1 MSAIP
6 SREVTSAQVSA
17 ISFGFYSDD
26 EIRALSV
33 KQIVSPIVF
42 DNLRNA
48 VPGGLY
54 DPAMGP
60 LEAQGQCA
68 TCKQGYM
75 SCPGH
80 FGHIELAVPVYNPL
94 VFTTMY
100 KLLRCTCL
108 NCFKLKMLEAEVE
121 QYRTKLELLTEGRLV
136 EAMQIMTGGNS
147 NTAKAMQKMQ
157 GDMSE
162 GGVDLMDIDPK
173 EAGAEQ
179 ARLAAKLAGAGDSDA
194 AERRRSHAAA
204 STSTGSS
211 KRDNMTSLSLEAF
224 RETVGE
230 FFKRMPIRQCA
241 NCNAHT
247 PDLKR
252 DGCTKIFQKPLEWK
266 KLEKNRSRGIDI
278 TSALKSSGTNEVE
291 IMEAELAKELDREA
305 QAAERQ
311 GEDLV
316 DGGGGQ
322 ALVSTQSEVIKAP
335 AEGASAAQRPRFMT
349 VSEVREVMRRMWA
362 KNSDILS
369 LMYAQDSRLRLFGF
383 GAGSGGRAAPSA
395 PTFAAAY
402 RMFFLQ
408 VVPVAPNRVRPPS
421 FIGDNTF
428 EHPHNIALT
437 RIINANL
444 ELVSR
449 AVEPAAAA
457 EVIEENRALLRQLD
471 LAASLRTWLALQGH
485 VNSLLDS
492 TTAGP
497 AAKGDVQGIRQQLE
511 KKEGLFRKNMMGK
524 RVNFAARSVISPDPY
539 LAAGEIGVPPYFAV
553 RLSFPERVTPW
564 NVAELREMV
573 IRGAYEHPGAVA
585 VEDELGRVILLHKL
599 PLNRREAVAKLLLSK
614 QGGEEGGARGRKLG
628 SPGSGG
634 RGAGKIVYRHLR
646 DGDLLLTNRQPTLH
660 KPGLMA
666 HRARVLKGER
676 VIRMHYA
683 NCATFNADF
692 DGDEINLHLPQDNFG
707 RAEGYGIVHADEQY
721 IVPTDGKP
729 VRGLIQ
735 DHVVAGV
742 KLTKRDTFLTRS
754 DFMQL
759 VYACCS
765 PARPGLKDTVDLQVP
780 PPAIWKPQPLWTGK
794 QVISSV
800 LAHFTRGMP
809 PLTVRAATKVP
820 ADFWGKGGTVHYSLH
835 GHDSEFTFP
844 KSAEGE
850 MLVVKG
856 ELVTGVL
863 DKAVFGK
870 FGLVHAVQDL
880 YGNAVAGAF
889 ISALSRL
896 LTYYLQMQ
904 GFTCGYDDLLLVK
917 KAEQARSALLDT
929 AETAALAA
937 SARFVGEEVPQLMQ
951 GADGSKPKPQ
961 SAIAAEVWEGTRGAI
976 QRALAQRY
984 RSSKEAGAGHDAVAT
999 AALHPLGSD
1008 VVKVCLPDGQCKPF
1022 PVNCLSLMTVS
1033 GAKGSNVNF
1042 SQISA
1047 LLGQQELEG
1056 RRVPRMASGKT
1067 LPCFAPFDPG
1077 ARSGGFIGDRF
1088 LTGLRPQEYYFHCM
1102 AGREGLVD
1110 TTVKTSRSGYL
1121 QRCLI
1126 KNLEPL
1132 RIHYD
1137 HTVRDD
1143 CDGSIVQFAYG
1154 EDGMDVTAR
1163 SFMREFG
1170 ILARNAERF
1179 AQQVDPAAAERASR
1193 LSGLFDLEQQALRR
1207 NRQRQRRLEKGQVNK
1222 AGREPPLTAD
1232 LPLTALGVASEAFQ
1246 DALATYVRT
1255 NPEGTLHSASS
1266 PLKKRKK
1273 AAEAE
1278 AVSAGQLAPRSP
1290 EGFAQLMELKFLRGL
1305 AAPGEAVGVLAGQ
1318 SIGEPS
1324 TQMTLNTFHMAGR
1337 GEANVTL
1344 GIPRLRELLMTAAQS
1359 IKTPIMTLPLL
1370 ATCDKDDAN
1379 ALANRLR
1386 RLSLAE
1392 VVEDIEVEES
1402 YVLGNDTG
1410 GRGRE
1415 YKVALR
1421 FSDPAKYPP
1430 EAHLQYEEVV
1440 EVFQGSFLNRLVT
1453 ALKKEMKK
1461 LSASDAFS
1469 SISVAKLGGEEGF
1482 GRAHGSAGDGEAET
1496 AAPRKSEK
1504 DEENENEELDAE
1516 NVEGKLA
1523 WQGGRTEEATYEEGD
1538 AEDAAISA
1546 AARAQAAK
1554 EAGDPEDDDEDKE
1567 EEGERGLGEQAM
1579 AVAEQPAVTGPAKTA
1594 KKKGQPLV
1602 AAAVQAA
1609 ARVDTETWT
1618 CEAALTVALD
1628 APKILMLKLVEQVA
1642 ADTVLRATPGI
1653 DRCYVVEKK
1662 PGEKGPALTVQTD
1675 GINFEGAWTNSDI
1688 VDASAVTANDV
1699 GAVLRTF
1706 GVEAAR
1712 AQLVAEVSA
1721 VFGAYGIGVDP
1732 RHLSLISDHM
1742 THQGGYQ
1749 PLNRMGIEGSA
1760 SPFLK
1765 VTFETAAHFL
1775 TDATLKGATDD
1786 LASPASRIVA
1796 GRVVG
1801 VGTGSCELIQNLS
1814 IGT

>member
-6 SREVTSAQVSA
+6 SREVTTAQISA
-17 ISFGFYSDD
+17 ISFGFYSDE
-26 EIRALSV
+26 EIRKLSV

-60 LEAQGQCA
+60 LEQQGQCT
-68 TCKQGYM
+68 TCNQGYM

-108 NCFKLKMLEAEVE
+108 NCYKLKMLQAEVE
-121 QYRTKLELLTEGRLV
+121 QYRRKLELLAEGKLV
-136 EAMQIMTGGNS
+136 EAMRVVTGGS
-147 NTAKAMQKMQ
+147 SATAKAVGKIG
-157 GDMSE
+157 GDDVE
-162 GGVDLMDIDPK
+162 GGLDLMDIDPK

-179 ARLAAKLAGAGDSDA
+179 ARLAAKLAGLGDTEA
-194 AERRRSHAAA
+194 AERRSSHAAA
-204 STSTGSS
+204 STSAAPSH
-211 KRDNMTSLSLEAF
+211 RDKMTSLSLEAVN
-224 RETVGE
+224 ETIGE
-230 FFKRMPIRQCA
+230 FFRRMPVQQCA
-241 NCNAHT
+241 NCGAHA
-247 PDLKR
+247 PVLKR
-252 DGCTKIFQKPLEWK
+252 DGCNKIFQKPLDWK
-266 KLEKNRSRGIDI
+266 KVEKNRSKGIEI
-278 TSALKSSGTNEVE
+278 TSALQTTSKNQVEDMETQLAEQLAQDSS
-291 IMEAELAKELDREA
+291 
-305 QAAERQ
+305 RQ
-311 GEDLV
+311 KEDLM
-316 DGGGGQ
+316 DEDPNQ
-322 ALVSTQSEVIKAP
+322 ALVSTQSEVLKDAP
-335 AEGASAAQRPRFMT
+335 EAPRNAQRPRFMT
-349 VSEVREVMRRMWA
+349 VSEVRAVMRRMWA
-362 KNSDILS
+362 QNSDALS
-369 LMYAQDSRLRLFGF
+369 LMYAQDSRLRIFGF
-383 GAGSGGRAAPSA
+383 GGGAEVGA
-395 PTFAAAY
+395 FADAY
-402 RMFFLQ
+402 NMFFLQ

-421 FIGDNTF
+421 FLGEAAF

-437 RIINANL
+437 RIINSNL

-449 AVEPAAAA
+449 ATNPDAAKEA
-457 EVIEENRALLRQLD
+457 IPENQATVRQLD
-471 LAASLRTWLALQGH
+471 LKKSLDSWLALQGH

-497 AAKGDVQGIRQQLE
+497 GAKGDVQGIRQQLE

-573 IRGAYEHPGAVA
+573 IRGAHEHPGAVA

-599 PLNRREAVAKLLLSK
+599 PLNRREAVAKLLLSR
-614 QGGEEGGARGRKLG
+614 QGVEEAGARGRKLG
-628 SPGSGG
+628 SPVSGG

-692 DGDEINLHLPQDNFG
+692 DGDEINLHLPQDNHG

-765 PARPGLKDTVDLQVP
+765 PARPGLKDAGDLQVP
-780 PPAIWKPQPLWTGK
+780 LPTIWKPQPLWTGK
-794 QVISSV
+794 QVISTV

-809 PLTVRAATKVP
+809 ALTLRAGTKVP

-835 GHDSEFTFP
+835 GREVEFTFP
-844 KSAEGE
+844 KSGDGE
-850 MLVVKG
+850 MLVLNG

-863 DKAVFGK
+863 DKAVYGK

-880 YGNAVAGAF
+880 YGNATAGSF

-896 LTYYLQMQ
+896 LTYYLQME

-917 KAEQARSALLDT
+917 RAERARSALLDT

-951 GADGSKPKPQ
+951 GADGAKPKPQ
-961 SAIAAEVWEGTRGAI
+961 SDISAEVWEGTRGAI
-976 QRALAQRY
+976 QKALAQRY
-984 RSSKEAGAGHDAVAT
+984 RQSKEAGAGHDAVAT

-1008 VVKVCLPDGQCKPF
+1008 VVKVCLPDGQQKPF
-1022 PVNCLSLMTVS
+1022 PLNCLSLMTVS

-1132 RIHYD
+1132 RVHYD

-1154 EDGMDVTAR
+1154 EDGVDVTAR

-1170 ILARNAERF
+1170 FLSRNAERF
-1179 AQQVDPAAAERASR
+1179 AQQVDPAGAERASAV
-1193 LSGLFDLEQQALRR
+1193 SGLADIEQQALRR
-1207 NRQRQRRLEKGQVNK
+1207 NRQRQRRLEKGQLDK
-1222 AGREPPLTAD
+1222 AAREAPLTAD

-1246 DALATYVRT
+1246 DALGTYVRT
-1255 NPEGTLHSASS
+1255 NPEGTLQSTASS
-1266 PLKKRKK
+1266 AKKRKK
-1273 AAEAE
+1273 AAAADAAAASE
-1278 AVSAGQLAPRSP
+1278 QAPRSA
-1290 EGFAQLMELKFLRGL
+1290 EGFARLMELKFLRAL

-1370 ATCDKDDAN
+1370 PGRDKADAA

-1386 RLSLAE
+1386 RLRLAE
-1392 VVEDIEVEES
+1392 VVEDIEVEER
-1402 YVLGNDTG
+1402 YVLGGDGSSG

-1415 YKVALR
+1415 YKVAMR
-1421 FSDPAKYPP
+1421 FADPAKFPP
-1430 EAHLQYEEVV
+1430 EANITYEEVV
-1440 EVFQGSFLNRLVT
+1440 EAFQEPFLNRLVAT
-1453 ALKKEMKK
+1453 LKKEMKK
-1461 LSASDAFS
+1461 LSPADAVG
-1469 SISVAKLGGEEGF
+1469 SISIAKLGAEEGF
-1482 GRAHGSAGDGEAET
+1482 SAPSPGSGDGNGEEA
-1496 AAPRKSEK
+1496 AAARKSEK
-1504 DEENENEELDAE
+1504 EDENENAELDEE

-1523 WQGGRTEEATYEEGD
+1523 WQGGRSEEATYEAGD
-1538 AEDAAISA
+1538 AEDVAASA
-1546 AARAQAAK
+1546 AAQAQAARQ
-1554 EAGDPEDDDEDKE
+1554 AGEVEDED
-1567 EEGERGLGEQAM
+1567 EEGEGSPGAEEAGAG
-1579 AVAEQPAVTGPAKTA
+1579 AVAQTYGADAAGKGE
-1594 KKKGQPLV
+1594 KKKGVDVRTLS
-1602 AAAVQAA
+1602 
-1609 ARVDTETWT
+1609 RVNIKERT
-1618 CEAALTVALD
+1618 CEAAVTVPLD
-1628 APKILMLKLVEQVA
+1628 APKLLMLKLVEQVA
-1642 ADTVLRATPGI
+1642 ADTLLRATDGI

-1662 PGEKGPALTVQTD
+1662 PGEKGPAVTVQTD
-1675 GINFEGAWTNSDI
+1675 GINFEGAWANSDL
-1688 VDASAVTANDV
+1688 VDVTAVTANDV

-1712 AQLVAEVSA
+1712 ATVVAEVSG

-1775 TDATLKGATDD
+1775 TDATLKGSTDD

-1801 VGTGSCELIQNLS
+1801 VGTGSCELIQS
-1814 IGT
+1814 I